1 MLEILDYF
9 IATDV
14 ELRAGTA
21 KDWRRGGKSIRA
33 GFSTRWILQEKWT
46 CATDLFIYAD
56 HRHSCNNSDLFY
68 SALS

>member
-21 KDWRRGGKSIRA
+21 KDWRRGGKSILA
-33 GFSTRWILQEKWT
+33 EFSTRWILQEKCA
-46 CATDLFIYAD
+46 CATNLFTPAD
-56 HRHSCNNSDLFY
+56 HWHFSMNCVCFY
-68 SALS
+68 EK